1 MEFSFSIVRLTMRG
15 REFML
20 DKILGLFR
28 RTKHKNDLLTEDEYL
43 KKLDMNKLPKH
54 IAIIMDGNGRW
65 AAKRGLPRGAG
76 HRAGVESLREV
87 VNVCSRFGIEYLTV
101 YAFSTENWKRP
112 KEEVNILMDLLVEY
126 INKEVAELHRKNVR
140 VNSIGRIDQ
149 LSQTAQDALSKAY
162 ELTKDNT
169 SLTLNIALNYGGRT
183 ELIDA
188 MQDISGLVLKG
199 QLKIEEI
206 DEEVVN
212 KHLYTAGIPDPDLLI
227 RPSGEYRLSNYLLWQ
242 VAYSEFW
249 MTPVLWPDF
258 RKIHLMDALVSYQ
271 KRKRRFGGL

>member
-1 MEFSFSIVRLTMRG
+1 
-15 REFML
+15 ML
-20 DKILGLFR
+20 DSLIGFFR
-28 RTKHKNDLLTEDEYL
+28 GTKDKNIILTEEEYL
-43 KKLDMNKLPKH
+43 QRLDMTKLPKH

-65 AAKRGLPRGAG
+65 ATKRGLPRSAG

-149 LSQTAQDALSKAY
+149 LSKTAQEALSKAY

-188 MQDISGLVLKG
+188 MQDISGKVLKG
-199 QLKIEEI
+199 ELKIEDI

-227 RPSGEYRLSNYLLWQ
+227 RPSGEYRLSNYMLWQ
-242 VAYSEFW
+242 IAYSEFW

-258 RKIHLMDALVSYQ
+258 RKIHLMDALLSYQ
-271 KRKRRFGGL
+271 TRKRRFGGL